1 MGFYC
6 YLRENPTSEYSCT
19 FRNHVLLILQLLTCV
34 WNVYI
39 ENHDIYMLF
48 SIYFEKIF
56 TEIVPETKHY
66 GKNDNVILLGN
77 ELIIPPLFWLV
88 LAFSVV
94 CHVYYSTSG
103 NSMHSTRSTQFR
115 TLPAEYVSQR
125 LWKQHYL

>member
-48 SIYFEKIF
+48 SIYFAKIF
-56 TEIVPETKHY
+56 TETVPETKHY
-66 GKNDNVILLGN
+66 GKMTIAS
-77 ELIIPPLFWLV
+77 PLAPKYTFWLV